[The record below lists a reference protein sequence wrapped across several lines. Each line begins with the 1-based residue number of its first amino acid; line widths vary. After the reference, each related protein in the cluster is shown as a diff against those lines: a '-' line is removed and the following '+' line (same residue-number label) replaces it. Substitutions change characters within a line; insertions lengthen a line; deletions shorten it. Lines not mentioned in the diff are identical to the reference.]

1 MADPTSV
8 NGQVTDSVTQ
18 SNVTVVGDAAAHS
31 IGTMY
36 QTLAHVI
43 SLSMQN
49 SVSAQQQAQSQDR
62 AATTQE
68 VNQIISSST
77 ADVAKQLDD
86 VLSKST
92 LSGQMMDLITSLAL
106 GKQVGGK

>member
-8 NGQVTDSVTQ
+8 NSQVTDSVTQ
-18 SNVTVVGDAAAHS
+18 SNVKVVGEAAAHS

-36 QTLAHVI
+36 QTLAHAI

-62 AATTQE
+62 AATAQE
-68 VNQIISSST
+68 VNHITGSS
-77 ADVAKQLDD
+77 AEVAKQLNG
-86 VLSKST
+86 VLSEGT
-92 LSGQMMDLITSLAL
+92 LSGQLMTLITSLAL
-106 GKQVGGK
+106 GKQVSSK